1 MSDQNE
7 SSPDHATHDHDHHPA
22 WGRGFP
28 GRRPFARPLF
38 LLVFAVVIA
47 GIAFT
52 GESLGHSHGVA
63 GATITVTGS
72 GTVTGTP
79 DTMSFQIGV
88 QSVAYSATAAL
99 ADNNA
104 KMYALQHSLLGNGVK
119 KKDMQTTGLNIYQ
132 NTNSSG
138 TVTGFTVVDNLNV
151 TTHDTKKA
159 GGVIDAAAH
168 AVGNGI
174 QFNGVTFSISNQS
187 SLLAAAR
194 ARAIKNAHVEAT
206 QIAKGAGTTV
216 GSIVRVTDQ
225 ENTGSTGVYY
235 PGAYKAFNA
244 TASVPIQA
252 GSQSINVQ
260 VSVVY
265 SLNN

>member
-1 MSDQNE
+1 
-7 SSPDHATHDHDHHPA
+7 
-22 WGRGFP
+22 
-28 GRRPFARPLF
+28 
-38 LLVFAVVIA
+38 VIA
-47 GIAFT
+47 GIAFA
-52 GESLGHSHGVA
+52 GETLGHSHSA
-63 GATITVTGS
+63 SGATISVTGS

-99 ADNNA
+99 GDNNA
-104 KMYALQHSLLGNGVK
+104 RMYALQHSLKSNGVK

-132 NTNSSG
+132 NTNSRG
-138 TVTGFTVVDNLNV
+138 VVTGFTVVNNLTV
-151 TTHDTKKA
+151 TTHDLKKA
-159 GGVIDAAAH
+159 GLVIDAAAH

-174 QFNGVTFSISNQS
+174 QFNGVSFSISNQS
-187 SLLAAAR
+187 SLLASAR

-206 QIAKGAGTTV
+206 QIAKGAGTSV

-235 PGAYKAFNA
+235 PVSYKAVDA
-244 TASVPIQA
+244 SASVPIQA

-265 SLNN
+265 SLNNE

>member
-1 MSDQNE
+1 MSNQND
-7 SSPDHATHDHDHHPA
+7 SSQDHATHDHDHDPA
-22 WGRGFP
+22 RERGFP

-38 LLVFAVVIA
+38 LLAFAVVIA

-52 GESLGHSHGVA
+52 GESLGHSRRA
-63 GATITVTGS
+63 AAATITVTGS
-72 GTVTGTP
+72 GTVTGRP

-99 ADNNA
+99 EDNNA
-104 KMYALQHSLLGNGVK
+104 KMYALQHSLINNGVK
-119 KKDMQTTGLNIYQ
+119 KKNMQTTGLNIYQ
-132 NTNSSG
+132 NTNSRG
-138 TVTGFTVVDNLNV
+138 TVTGFTVVDTLNV

-174 QFNGVTFSISNQS
+174 QFNGVSFSISNQS

-194 ARAIKNAHVEAT
+194 ARAIKNAHVEAS
-206 QIAKGAGTTV
+206 QIAKGAGSTV

-225 ENTGSTGVYY
+225 ENTGSTGFPY
-235 PGAYKAFNA
+235 PLAYNA
-244 TASVPIQA
+244 VATRSAVPIQT

-265 SLNN
+265 SLNS